1 MNRESSSKTIRIE
14 ALDTLFFRDGRP
26 FAKGEETWGWGMFP
40 PVPSV
45 LYGALRS
52 VYFSGD
58 IGKLPMANERNDPTG
73 KLELTGSYIS
83 IENLSYFPLP
93 LDCVQFKDAQK
104 DEEDRVFVLNLFENN
119 DGINSCP
126 NGWILKYSGNRPV
139 AAVEGSLI
147 SKTELFKYKISKT
160 ELFKY
165 LKTGQGPL
173 TISRISKHLKS
184 EAKIGNALSRATR
197 RAEDEMLYRV
207 GMFRPKGLNLMVKF
221 KGLEIPERGLM
232 KLGGEGKAAFY
243 ERVENEDFS
252 ADIEISDNRFKLYF
266 AAPAIFKKGWLPSW
280 IDVDENGSFKGNYK
294 GVRIR
299 LLAAAVGKPLYVGG
313 FDIKAKRPKPM
324 FRSVPAGS
332 VYYFQLE
339 EGSISRVIDFFHNKT
354 VSDYYQAQGF
364 GWALIGRV

>member
-1 MNRESSSKTIRIE
+1 MNREKTCETIRIE

-26 FAKGEETWGWGMFP
+26 FTKGEETWAWGMFP

-93 LDCVQFKDAQK
+93 LDCVRFKDAQK
-104 DEEDRVFVLNLFENN
+104 DEEDRVFVLDLFENN

-126 NGWILKYSGNRPV
+126 NGWILKYSGDRPV
-139 AAVEGSLI
+139 AAVEGGLI
-147 SKTELFKYKISKT
+147 SKTELFR
-160 ELFKY
+160 Y

-173 TISRISKHLKS
+173 TISRLSEHLKS